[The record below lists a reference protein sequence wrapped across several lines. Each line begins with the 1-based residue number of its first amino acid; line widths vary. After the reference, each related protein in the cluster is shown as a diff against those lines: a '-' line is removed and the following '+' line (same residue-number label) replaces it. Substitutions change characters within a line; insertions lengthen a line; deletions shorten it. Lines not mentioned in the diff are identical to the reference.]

1 MMLDDFLKNTIK
13 TTTGRQNLQLR
24 LSESLDTIKQ
34 SAQQCEKNSVE
45 LIRMKKI
52 FETCGKSVEE
62 YRSIIE
68 EDNKQIHD
76 EHNRILVRLFSII
89 DEMET
94 DQFKD
99 DSNVHVFLLRLD
111 ESLRREGFE
120 KFVPLRGDP
129 CDPLLHEVLD
139 FDSKGDYPDNCIV
152 QVIHRGYKQKGKI
165 MRRAGVIMSKK
176 ECNQV

>member
-13 TTTGRQNLQLR
+13 TTTGRQNLQLQ

-34 SAQQCEKNSVE
+34 SAQQCEKNSIE

-52 FETCGKSVEE
+52 FETCVNSVEE
-62 YRSIIE
+62 YRTIIE
-68 EDNKQIHD
+68 EDNKRIQE

-89 DEMET
+89 DEIET

-99 DSNVHVFLLRLD
+99 DSNVQFFLLRLY

-139 FDSKGDYPDNCIV
+139 FDSKGEYPENCIV
-152 QVIHRGYKQKGKI
+152 KVIHQGYKQKGKI

-176 ECNQV
+176 ECNQL